1 MFRYSPLHLAAV
13 AALGACGS
21 LVVGVAHATDALA
34 PITVTGSAIDDR
46 FTTAATDPVSSVSF
60 SRQQV
65 EDQHAKNIIEVL
77 RAVSG
82 VTADLSGDG
91 ETIKIK
97 LRGVEN
103 QRYMGEKPG
112 VAIIVDGV
120 PVYERTGKV
129 NIDIDNIESIKVIKG
144 GASYL
149 YGEDA
154 LAGAVVITTKRG
166 ATQKGFKVE
175 ADVGPFGY
183 RRNLVRAG
191 FAKDDLSG
199 HLQYSDRQQD
209 GYYYLSSASSKTWSG
224 NLKYAINGTSDL
236 SLGFE
241 KSERFRDREGSVTG
255 VTAAAT
261 DPTGSLDG
269 RGYTRNFNVDLSRY
283 NLTYSNDLDER
294 SNLLAV
300 VYQYQDNTTFWS
312 SPMRYTASGAVTTAV
327 NDYTTLTDYV
337 QVQRGAKT
345 EYRTHWD
352 DWAVMGGLEVK
363 RSTFDN
369 LNTTLNAYRT
379 RPTGTV
385 TPAGMVMSDDYTV
398 ETNQALYGEVKYAF
412 TAATVLTANLRHDR
426 LNVAFNAL
434 PVAGNGNRSV
444 SESKDFGVTSHRLG
458 LTHALNASTTVY
470 GAVSTG
476 FRTPTAE
483 QLYRGQ
489 TTTNALIKGNP
500 DLQPEKATSMEL
512 GVKHQATLAGWPS
525 SVGAA
530 LFQVDRDNFIVDS
543 NGQYAG
549 TNNPLGGGSQFRN
562 IGGARSR
569 GLELEARTQP
579 AKDWSF
585 DLAYTFLDAWFTQY
599 DSFYQALGNA
609 NGTFVANPTA
619 AQRASPAFWQSN
631 FTVAQYNN
639 TGKALPRTPPHQ
651 INLRANHVPAPGWTV
666 SAELDYKATSWA
678 DEINQ
683 EKLPGR
689 TLMHL
694 TAQYATKLNSWP
706 GARLSAFVRVDN
718 LFNRRYYLTARGTND
733 SNYDGRYTSEDP
745 SIVVDPGR
753 TWRVGMNLQ
762 F

>member
-1 MFRYSPLHLAAV
+1 MFRHSFLHQACLATLSVLAAG
-13 AALGACGS
+13 AAG
-21 LVVGVAHATDALA
+21 ATDVLA

-46 FTTAATDPVSSVSF
+46 FATSATDPVSSATY

-166 ATQKGFKVE
+166 ASQKGFKAE
-175 ADVGPFGY
+175 QDVGPYGY
-183 RRNLVRAG
+183 RRSLVRAG

-199 HLQYSDRQQD
+199 HLQYSDRDQD
-209 GYYYLSSASSKTWSG
+209 GYYFMSQTYSKTWSG
-224 NLKYAINGTSDL
+224 NLKYALNGTSDL
-236 SLGFE
+236 SFGFE

-255 VTAAAT
+255 VSAAT
-261 DPTGSLDG
+261 NDPTGRLDG
-269 RGYTRNFNVDLSRY
+269 RGFSRNFNVDLSRY

-312 SPMRYTASGAVTTAV
+312 SPMRFTATGAPTTALT
-327 NDYTTLTDYV
+327 DYSTLTDYV

-345 EYRTHWD
+345 EYRTRWD
-352 DWAVMGGLEVK
+352 DWAVMGGLEFK
-363 RSTFDN
+363 RGTFDN

-379 RPTGTV
+379 RPTGAV

-398 ETNQALYGEVKYAF
+398 ETNQALYGEVKYAL
-412 TAATVLTANLRHDR
+412 TPATVLTANLRHDR
-426 LNVAFNAL
+426 LRIDFNAL
-434 PVAGNGNRSV
+434 PVAGNGNRTV
-444 SESKDFGVTSHRLG
+444 SESKTFGVSSHRLG
-458 LTHALNASTTVY
+458 LTHALDEQTSVY

-476 FRTPTAE
+476 FRAPTAE

-489 TTTNALIKGNP
+489 TTTNALVKGNP
-500 DLQPEKATSMEL
+500 DLQPEKATSVEL
-512 GVKHQATLAGWPS
+512 GIKRQAELVGWPS
-525 SVGAA
+525 SVSAA
-530 LFQVDRDNFIVDS
+530 LFQVNRNNFIIDS

-585 DLAYTFLDAWFTQY
+585 DLAYTFLDAWFTKY
-599 DSFYQALGNA
+599 ESFYQSLGNA

-619 AQRASPAFWQSN
+619 AQRANPAFWQSN
-631 FTVAQYNN
+631 FTVAKYDN
-639 TGKALPRTPPHQ
+639 TGKKLPRTPPHQ
-651 INLRANHVPAPGWTV
+651 INLRANHLIAPGWTV

-694 TAQYATKLNSWP
+694 TAQYVTKLNSWP
-706 GARLSAFVRVDN
+706 GARLSAFARVDN

-733 SNYDGRYTSEDP
+733 SNFDGRYTSEDP

-753 TWRVGMNLQ
+753 TWRVGLSLQ